1 MKNNQ
6 FKFGFYTMN
15 NKNRSNYIKYHEP
28 TKLYP
33 SNSGKININLN
44 SYRHNTNLSNN
55 NHYMR
60 KKKENSNNFN
70 INHSTKR
77 NIINSHS
84 RPENVNLAQMLNNL
98 KREIV
103 EISNN
108 IKETDS
114 KVEYYM
120 NKNLENSKKMR
131 SNSANISK
139 NIILLPRHKCSLS
152 NRGISLDVI
161 NSNYSKSS
169 NYIRND
175 MPRDIPT
182 TDYIS
187 SINTNANTS
196 NNTRLTYNL
205 YSRKNNNN
213 NNINRLTIQVTNNNP
228 LHKIGCLNTNFN
240 KKKLYN
246 NYINDIRP
254 KYHTAENF
262 YHRDKKKRPKEKE
275 KDIYNISKHSNTNS
289 SINNEY
295 NCNNNNISNANNLP
309 NNISN
314 KISEKSSIY
323 INTNYQ
329 DYINDSIKKIPKSSA
344 SYRNNM
350 PDKNTNKIIKNDAK
364 NKIGKFNYKR
374 GSLEKHI
381 LDLQDN
387 ITSSNNIM
395 PGLFSSANDIKKELE
410 ALKIENEDLKM
421 KYEILNNDMKK
432 DKRLLQLENKN
443 KDEKISNLNKEIQR
457 LNNTINIKDSI
468 INILKYGNNNNYK
481 IKQNNE
487 NYNNNISNNSSINE
501 VYSANNLNN
510 INSGNNSVSNIIL
523 NNNIKNLQNEIS
535 KLRYN
540 LNLQRSDEYLN
551 LQNKNKELIQENM
564 SLKEQIKNLIDKCY
578 NNKQTKLESEINIK
592 DKKLNLLMNDIANYD
607 KNQKIMEEEIKKLK
621 LENDKKNLEL
631 SNINKYMNENKL
643 LKNEIQNIEN
653 KYKKMINELN
663 QEIENMKMKN
673 NNDEKCK
680 C

>member
-1 MKNNQ
+1 MQNNQ

-55 NHYMR
+55 HHYMR

-139 NIILLPRHKCSLS
+139 NIILLPKQKYPLS

-175 MPRDIPT
+175 VPTDIPT

-187 SINTNANTS
+187 SINTNINSS

-205 YSRKNNNN
+205 YSKKNNN

-262 YHRDKKKRPKEKE
+262 YHRDKKKRPKD
-275 KDIYNISKHSNTNS
+275 KDNYNNSKHSNANN
-289 SINNEY
+289 SINNEL
-295 NCNNNNISNANNLP
+295 NINNNNPNNFQ

-329 DYINDSIKKIPKSSA
+329 DYINDSIKKIPKSSS
-344 SYRNNM
+344 SYRNNLL
-350 PDKNTNKIIKNDAK
+350 DKNTNKIIKNDIK

-395 PGLFSSANDIKKELE
+395 PGLFSSANDMKKELE
-410 ALKIENEDLKM
+410 TLKNENEELKM
-421 KYEILNNDMKK
+421 KYDIINNDIKK
-432 DKRLLQLENKN
+432 DKRLLQIENKN
-443 KDEKISNLNKEIQR
+443 KDEKICNLNKEIQR
-457 LNNTINIKDSI
+457 LNNTVNIKDSI

-481 IKQNNE
+481 IRQNNE
-487 NYNNNISNNSSINE
+487 NFNTNNISENNSINE
-501 VYSANNLNN
+501 VYNANN
-510 INSGNNSVSNIIL
+510 
-523 NNNIKNLQNEIS
+523 
-535 KLRYN
+535 
-540 LNLQRSDEYLN
+540 
-551 LQNKNKELIQENM
+551 
-564 SLKEQIKNLIDKCY
+564 
-578 NNKQTKLESEINIK
+578 
-592 DKKLNLLMNDIANYD
+592 
-607 KNQKIMEEEIKKLK
+607 
-621 LENDKKNLEL
+621 
-631 SNINKYMNENKL
+631 
-643 LKNEIQNIEN
+643 
-653 KYKKMINELN
+653 
-663 QEIENMKMKN
+663 
-673 NNDEKCK
+673 
-680 C
+680 

>member
-1 MKNNQ
+1 MQSNIDQ
-6 FKFGFYTMN
+6 YKFGFYPTN
-15 NKNRSNYIKYHEP
+15 NKNRSNYLKYHEP

-55 NHYMR
+55 HHYMK

-70 INHSTKR
+70 INHITKK

-84 RPENVNLAQMLNNL
+84 KPEKVNLVQMLNNL

-108 IKETDS
+108 IKQTDS

-120 NKNLENSKKMR
+120 NKNLENSKIR

-139 NIILLPRHKCSLS
+139 NIIILPRQKYPLS

-169 NYIRND
+169 NYIRNENERE
-175 MPRDIPT
+175 MPT

-187 SINTNANTS
+187 SINTNANTNS
-196 NNTRLTYNL
+196 NNARLTYNL
-205 YSRKNNNN
+205 YSKKNN
-213 NNINRLTIQVTNNNP
+213 NNINRLTIQVNNNNP
-228 LHKIGCLNTNFN
+228 LHKIGCLNNN
-240 KKKLYN
+240 YGKKKLYN
-246 NYINDIRP
+246 NYINEIRP

-262 YHRDKKKRPKEKE
+262 YRRNKRKRQKE
-275 KDIYNISKHSNTNS
+275 KDKDNSKNSNTNY
-289 SINNEY
+289 SINNECD
-295 NCNNNNISNANNLP
+295 NNANNLV

-329 DYINDSIKKIPKSSA
+329 DYINDSIKKIPKSS
-344 SYRNNM
+344 SNNKNNII
-350 PDKNTNKIIKNDAK
+350 DKNSKIIKNDIK
-364 NKIGKFNYKR
+364 NKMGKYNYKR

-395 PGLFSSANDIKKELE
+395 PGLFSSANDMKKELE
-410 ALKIENEDLKM
+410 TLKNENDELKLKYDLM
-421 KYEILNNDMKK
+421 NNDIKK
-432 DKRLLQLENKN
+432 DKRLLQIENRN
-443 KDEKISNLNKEIQR
+443 KDEKIFNLNKEIQR

-481 IKQNNE
+481 IKSNND
-487 NYNNNISNNSSINE
+487 NCINNNDNSSMHDLYGINNNINNIING
-501 VYSANNLNN
+501 NNN
-510 INSGNNSVSNIIL
+510 INNSNNNMNNIIL

-535 KLRYN
+535 KIRYN
-540 LNLQRSDEYLN
+540 LNLQRSDDYLN
-551 LQNKNKELIQENM
+551 LQNRNKELIQENL
-564 SLKEQIKNLIDKCY
+564 SLKEEIKNLIDKYY
-578 NNKQTKLESEINIK
+578 NKKQTKLENEIIIK
-592 DKKLNLLMNDIANYD
+592 DKK
-607 KNQKIMEEEIKKLK
+607 
-621 LENDKKNLEL
+621 
-631 SNINKYMNENKL
+631 
-643 LKNEIQNIEN
+643 IES
-653 KYKKMINELN
+653 
-663 QEIENMKMKN
+663 
-673 NNDEKCK
+673 
-680 C
+680 